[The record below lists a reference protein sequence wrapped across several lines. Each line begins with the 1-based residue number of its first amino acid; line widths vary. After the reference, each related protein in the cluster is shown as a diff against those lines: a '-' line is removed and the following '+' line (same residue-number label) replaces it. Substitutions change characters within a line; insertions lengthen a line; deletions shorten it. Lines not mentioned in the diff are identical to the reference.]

1 MICQTVNIIQW
12 QIWRRPPGSHHRN
25 PNSSVVDCC
34 QLLIVGFLYG
44 VSTGLLGQCILLT
57 KTRGTADHV
66 SRAE

>member
-1 MICQTVNIIQW
+1 MICQTVNKIQW
-12 QIWRRPPGSHHRN
+12 QIWRRPPGSHHRD

-57 KTRGTADHV
+57 
-66 SRAE
+66 